1 MSSDKSIISSAKGR
15 VMDGDGNLN
24 KFGVIDSVK
33 LESFNPETNSINI
46 RIDDS
51 NVPGFWMEIHI
62 LFTNLEKWVKK
73 MKKMAEDETYELS
86 SSDDDDD
93 DDDDDDEVVADK

>member
-24 KFGVIDSVK
+24 KLGVIDSVK
-33 LESFNPETNSINI
+33 LESFDQETNSIKM

-51 NVPGFWMEIHI
+51 NVPGFWMEINI
-62 LFTNLEKWVKK
+62 RFTNLEKWVKK
-73 MKKMAEDETYELS
+73 MKKMAEDEMYELS

-93 DDDDDDEVVADK
+93 EVVADK

>member
-1 MSSDKSIISSAKGR
+1 MSTDKSIISSAKGR

-33 LESFNPETNSINI
+33 LESFDPETNSIKM

-51 NVPGFWMEIHI
+51 NVPGFWMEINI
-62 LFTNLEKWVKK
+62 RFVNLEKWVNK
-73 MKKMAEDETYELS
+73 MKKMAECDDYDSDSDEEDIDL
-86 SSDDDDD
+86 
-93 DDDDDDEVVADK
+93 

>member
-1 MSSDKSIISSAKGR
+1 MSTDKSIISSAKGR

-33 LESFNPETNSINI
+33 LESFDTKTNSIKM

-51 NVPGFWMEIHI
+51 NVPGFWMEINI
-62 LFTNLEKWVKK
+62 RFVNLQKWVDK
-73 MKKMAEDETYELS
+73 MKRMA
-86 SSDDDDD
+86 DDDDYD
-93 DDDDDDEVVADK
+93 SDSDEEDIDL

>member
-1 MSSDKSIISSAKGR
+1 MSTDKSIISSAKGR

-33 LESFNPETNSINI
+33 LESFDPKTNSNKM

-51 NVPGFWMEIHI
+51 NVPGFWMEINI
-62 LFTNLEKWVKK
+62 RFVNLEKWVNK
-73 MKKMAEDETYELS
+73 MKRMAEDDDYD
-86 SSDDDDD
+86 SDS
-93 DDDDDDEVVADK
+93 DEEDIDL

>member
-33 LESFNPETNSINI
+33 LQSFDQETNSIKM

-51 NVPGFWMEIHI
+51 NVPGFWMEINI
-62 LFTNLEKWVKK
+62 RFIKLEKWVKK
-73 MKKMAEDETYELS
+73 MKKMTEDETYDLS
-86 SSDDDDD
+86 SSDDESVD
-93 DDDDDDEVVADK
+93 VGDK

>member
-15 VMDGDGNLN
+15 VMDGDRNLN

-33 LESFNPETNSINI
+33 LESFDPKTNSIKM

-51 NVPGFWMEIHI
+51 NVPGFWMEINI
-62 LFTNLEKWVKK
+62 RFTNLEKWVTR
-73 MKKMAEDETYELS
+73 MKKKAEDETYDFS
-86 SSDDDDD
+86 SSDDDDEVVG
-93 DDDDDDEVVADK
+93 DDEDSK

>member
-1 MSSDKSIISSAKGR
+1 MSTDKSIISSAKGR

-33 LESFNPETNSINI
+33 LESFDPKTNSIKM

-51 NVPGFWMEIHI
+51 NVPGFWMEINI
-62 LFTNLEKWVKK
+62 RFVNLEKWVNK
-73 MKKMAEDETYELS
+73 MKRMADEDDYD
-86 SSDDDDD
+86 SDS
-93 DDDDDDEVVADK
+93 DEEDIDL

>member
-33 LESFNPETNSINI
+33 LESFDPETNSIKM

-51 NVPGFWMEIHI
+51 NVPGFWMELNIR
-62 LFTNLEKWVKK
+62 FTNLEKWVKK

-93 DDDDDDEVVADK
+93 EEVVGDK

>member
-33 LESFNPETNSINI
+33 LESFDPETNSIKM

-51 NVPGFWMEIHI
+51 NVPGFWMELNIR
-62 LFTNLEKWVKK
+62 FTNLEKWVKK
-73 MKKMAEDETYELS
+73 MKKMVEDETYELS

-93 DDDDDDEVVADK
+93 EEIVGDK

>member
-1 MSSDKSIISSAKGR
+1 MSTDKSIISSAKGR

-33 LESFNPETNSINI
+33 LESFDPKTNSIKM

-51 NVPGFWMEIHI
+51 NVPGFWMEINI
-62 LFTNLEKWVKK
+62 RFVNLEKWVNK
-73 MKKMAEDETYELS
+73 MKRMAEDDDYD
-86 SSDDDDD
+86 SDS
-93 DDDDDDEVVADK
+93 DEEDIDL

>member
-24 KFGVIDSVK
+24 KLGVIDSVK
-33 LESFNPETNSINI
+33 LESFDHENNSIKM

-51 NVPGFWMEIHI
+51 NVPGFWMEINI
-62 LFTNLEKWVKK
+62 RFTNLEKWVKK

-93 DDDDDDEVVADK
+93 EVVGDDEDSK

>member
-1 MSSDKSIISSAKGR
+1 MSTDKSIISSAKGR

-33 LESFNPETNSINI
+33 LESFDPETNSIKM

-51 NVPGFWMEIHI
+51 NVPGFWMEINI
-62 LFTNLEKWVKK
+62 RFVNLEKWVNK
-73 MKKMAEDETYELS
+73 MKKMAEC
-86 SSDDDDD
+86 DDDDYD
-93 DDDDDDEVVADK
+93 SDSDEEDIDL

>member
-1 MSSDKSIISSAKGR
+1 MSTDKSIILSAKGR

-33 LESFNPETNSINI
+33 LESFDPKTNSIKM

-51 NVPGFWMEIHI
+51 NVPGFWMEINI
-62 LFTNLEKWVKK
+62 RFVNLEKWVNK
-73 MKKMAEDETYELS
+73 MKKMAEC
-86 SSDDDDD
+86 DDDDYD
-93 DDDDDDEVVADK
+93 SDSDEEDIDL

>member
-1 MSSDKSIISSAKGR
+1 MSSDNSIISSAKGR

-24 KFGVIDSVK
+24 KLGVIDSVK
-33 LESFNPETNSINI
+33 LESFDPETNSIKM

-51 NVPGFWMEIHI
+51 NVPGFWMEINI
-62 LFTNLEKWVKK
+62 RFTNLEKWVKK
-73 MKKMAEDETYELS
+73 MKKMAEDEKYELS

-93 DDDDDDEVVADK
+93 DEVVADK

>member
-1 MSSDKSIISSAKGR
+1 MSSDNSIISSAKGR

-24 KFGVIDSVK
+24 KLGVIDGVK
-33 LESFNPETNSINI
+33 LESFDHETNSIKM

-51 NVPGFWMEIHI
+51 NVPGFWMEINI
-62 LFTNLEKWVKK
+62 RFTNLEKWVKK

-93 DDDDDDEVVADK
+93 EVVADK

>member
-1 MSSDKSIISSAKGR
+1 MSSAIISSAKGR

-24 KFGVIDSVK
+24 KFGIIDSVK
-33 LESFNPETNSINI
+33 LESFDHETNSIKM

-51 NVPGFWMEIHI
+51 NVPGFWMEINI
-62 LFTNLEKWVKK
+62 RFTNLEKWVRK
-73 MKKMAEDETYELS
+73 MKKMADDETYELS

-93 DDDDDDEVVADK
+93 EEADK

>member
-1 MSSDKSIISSAKGR
+1 MSTDKSIISSAKGR

-33 LESFNPETNSINI
+33 LESFDPETNSIKM

-51 NVPGFWMEIHI
+51 NVPGFWMEINI
-62 LFTNLEKWVKK
+62 RFVNLEKWVNK
-73 MKKMAEDETYELS
+73 MKKMAECDDYDSDEEDIDL
-86 SSDDDDD
+86 
-93 DDDDDDEVVADK
+93 

>member
-1 MSSDKSIISSAKGR
+1 MSNDKSIISSAKGR

-33 LESFNPETNSINI
+33 LESFDTKTNSIKM

-51 NVPGFWMEIHI
+51 NVPGFWMEINI
-62 LFTNLEKWVKK
+62 RFVNLEKWVNK
-73 MKKMAEDETYELS
+73 MKRMA
-86 SSDDDDD
+86 DDDDYD
-93 DDDDDDEVVADK
+93 SDSDEEDIDL

>member
-1 MSSDKSIISSAKGR
+1 MSTDKSIISSAKGR

-33 LESFNPETNSINI
+33 LESFDPKTNSIKM

-51 NVPGFWMEIHI
+51 NVPGFWMEINI
-62 LFTNLEKWVKK
+62 RFVNLEKWVNK
-73 MKKMAEDETYELS
+73 MKKMAEC
-86 SSDDDDD
+86 DDDDYD
-93 DDDDDDEVVADK
+93 SDSDEEDIDL

>member
-1 MSSDKSIISSAKGR
+1 MSTDKSIISSAKGR

-33 LESFNPETNSINI
+33 LESFDPKTNSIKM

-51 NVPGFWMEIHI
+51 NVPGFWMEINVRF
-62 LFTNLEKWVKK
+62 LNLQKWVEK
-73 MKKMAEDETYELS
+73 MKKMAEEDNYDSDESGEDIDL
-86 SSDDDDD
+86 
-93 DDDDDDEVVADK
+93 

>member
-24 KFGVIDSVK
+24 KLGVIDSVK
-33 LESFNPETNSINI
+33 LESFDPETNSIKM

-51 NVPGFWMEIHI
+51 NVPGFWMEINI
-62 LFTNLEKWVKK
+62 RFTNLEKWVKK

-93 DDDDDDEVVADK
+93 EEVVGDK